1 MAFNV
6 NDFKTQGLTL
16 GGARPTLF
24 QVSVNLPTSITSVS
38 PGFQPKFAFTCSA
51 TQIPASTVSQIAVN
65 YFGRQ
70 IKVAGDR
77 EFANWNVTV
86 MNDEDYLIRNA
97 FEAWMN
103 ALNSHVGNRRLIS
116 ANETIPGASYKTD
129 AVVTHFAK
137 GGAGGSAGTNGSIG
151 VESIIRQYQFVG
163 LFPIELDAMSMD
175 WGTTNQIQT
184 FGVTF
189 AYDYWLPL
197 GNASQAID
205 TGASGGP
212 GAAVTVF

>member
-16 GGARPTLF
+16 GGARPSLF
-24 QVSVNLPTSITSVS
+24 QVVVNLPSAITAIS

-51 TQIPASTVSQIAVN
+51 AQIPASTIGQVTAN

-70 IKVAGDR
+70 IKLAGDR
-77 EFANWNVTV
+77 EFTNWNVTV
-86 MNDEDYLIRNA
+86 MNDEDYLVRNA

-116 ANETIPGASYKTD
+116 ANETVPGSSYKTD

-137 GGAGGSAGTNGSIG
+137 GGPGGNPGTNTGIG

-163 LFPIELDAMSMD
+163 LFPVELEAMSMD
-175 WGTTNQIQT
+175 WGTTNQLQT
-184 FGVTF
+184 FGVGF
-189 AYDYWLPL
+189 SYDYWLPL
-197 GNASQAID
+197 GTASQAID
-205 TGASGGP
+205 TGAAGGP